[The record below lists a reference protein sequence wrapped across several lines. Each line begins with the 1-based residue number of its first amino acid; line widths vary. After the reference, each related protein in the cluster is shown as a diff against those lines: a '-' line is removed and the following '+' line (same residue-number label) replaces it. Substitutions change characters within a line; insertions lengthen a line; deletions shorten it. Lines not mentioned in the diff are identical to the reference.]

1 MAVVPAS
8 GVSDGRGRAPRSA
21 GRPHRPRDAA
31 AKTTPL
37 LSDAA
42 LQRAAR
48 DAVDEVTAVDDRLRV
63 RQVVATL
70 GWGGVLFVDV
80 YTTSNTESLEDLDP
94 ALRKRIAAAVD
105 RPYERVTIRWRINV

>member
-1 MAVVPAS
+1 VTDA
-8 GVSDGRGRAPRSA
+8 RGRAPRSA
-21 GRPHRPRDAA
+21 GRPHRPRDGS

-42 LQRAAR
+42 IQRAAR

-80 YTTSNTESLEDLDP
+80 YTASNTEILEDLDP
-94 ALRKRIAAAVD
+94 ALRKRIALAVD
-105 RPYERVTIRWRINV
+105 RPYERVTIRWRINE

>member
-1 MAVVPAS
+1 MVVVPAP
-8 GVSDGRGRAPRSA
+8 GLADGRGRAPRSA
-21 GRPHRPRDAA
+21 GRTHRPRDAA

-63 RQVVATL
+63 RQIVATL

-80 YTTSNTESLEDLDP
+80 YTSSNTEILEDLDP
-94 ALRKRIAAAVD
+94 ALRRRVAAVVD
-105 RPYERVTIRWRINV
+105 RPYERITIRWRINE

>member
-1 MAVVPAS
+1 VTDA
-8 GVSDGRGRAPRSA
+8 RGRAPRSA
-21 GRPHRPRDAA
+21 GRPHRPRDAS

-48 DAVDEVTAVDDRLRV
+48 DAVEEVTALDDRLRV

-80 YTTSNTESLEDLDP
+80 YTTSNSEILEDLDP
-94 ALRKRIAAAVD
+94 ALRKRVATAVG
-105 RPYERVTIRWRINV
+105 RPYERITIRWRINE